1 MVRRDTLGDIMQ
13 TQWTEW
19 LAAERAAGRSGV
31 VLNERPIVRGKA
43 YELVLPIPGDLTGA
57 TFAASL
63 HVSPGASA
71 ISGVSFDTDLA
82 AFDAEAG
89 TTTLTLSLAA
99 TETDTELPADGNLD
113 GLAEVIFK
121 LDFTPSGGDQSRAL
135 GLVIPIVE

>member
-1 MVRRDTLGDIMQ
+1 MQ

-31 VLNERPIVRGKA
+31 VLSQAPITRGQD

-57 TFAASL
+57 SFAASL
-63 HVSPGASA
+63 HVGPNAA
-71 ISGVSFDTDLA
+71 PIAGVTFDADLA

-89 TTTLTLSLAA
+89 TTTLTLTLAA
-99 TETDTELPADGNLD
+99 TETDSELPPDSNFD
-113 GLAEVIFK
+113 GLAEVVFK
-121 LDFTPSGGDQSRAL
+121 LDFTPAGGAASRAM